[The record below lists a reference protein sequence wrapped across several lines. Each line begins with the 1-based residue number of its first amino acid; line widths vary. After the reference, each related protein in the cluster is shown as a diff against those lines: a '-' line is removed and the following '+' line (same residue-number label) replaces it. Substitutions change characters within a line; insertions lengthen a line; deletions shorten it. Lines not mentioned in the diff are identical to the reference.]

1 MLFLERARF
10 IHIGAPDCR
19 IDDLT
24 SLALDDR
31 GRPVDTVVWL
41 RNGGGKTVLLGL
53 FFAHLLPGARD
64 FLKGKKENARFSDHV
79 LDSDTS
85 YVTARWVGDPIQ
97 LSLTGE
103 DSRPRLVTG
112 RAVERK
118 AGFAGTTLPDLF
130 FSFRPLPGVLDLD
143 SVPWAVEGRRLDLAG
158 FHAELDRLSR
168 AHPELELVTTDKDG
182 VWAGHLR
189 RQGLDPEIIRYQL
202 QMNAGEGE
210 AATGFMQFR
219 TSDEFVDFVAGV
231 VTPREAL
238 DTIEGEVRT
247 YAAKLRRLPE
257 QRCELELI
265 ERALPALR
273 AHGDN
278 VAGKERLE
286 ERLRELLAEAAGL
299 RGQLQRALELAMAE
313 TAEAEE
319 QRRRLDEEANEAQQE
334 RSHLKALALEAAYL
348 VAVHRWETAREE
360 LRTASGRKE
369 RHKRQAEDWRL
380 SEPVAQQRALK
391 LRQQELQ
398 AQLTER
404 ERDAEPRRLAAERAG
419 SALRLRLLEL
429 AAAARQ
435 EERSLRGQASGH
447 GDRSQAAWREAEQAA
462 GELERL
468 EAQVADATRLLR
480 ALDDER
486 GRLRTAGLLGAG
498 ETAEAAAA
506 RWQAEESGVAGR
518 LVTIG
523 QRLKTIQGERA
534 GLQERRLEAAGE
546 RKGLDG
552 ERRQAEARIAELS
565 RDRESLWADAALGE
579 VCEVARPDLW
589 AERERLETA
598 LERRAQELSA
608 ALVATEL
615 GAATDRHSR
624 AALESTGYLPPAL
637 DVERALD
644 VLKEAGVATAYP
656 GWEYL
661 RRMRAE
667 TAAATLISAP
677 ELAGG
682 ILLNDPEELGPAL
695 DALEASGVHPTSV
708 VALGAVEELSPG
720 RGGAA
725 RLWRPHPALLDRAA
739 GEDELAHLADR
750 LSAVDDEL
758 AAVRCRLDA
767 VRDLRARLSVFH
779 QRWPTGMLTALDEQV
794 TDLDRRIR
802 GVEARDEALM
812 ERDATLEQDAASLE
826 VEREDLLKRSQR
838 IPAVL
843 AELRGLAS
851 SEIQEPAW
859 RAAVADGP
867 ARMQAAADRRAA
879 TLLESEQEARQA
891 ELARDEAARKRA
903 TAEEWERQAGGL

>member
-24 SLALDDR
+24 ISALDDR

-130 FSFRPLPGVLDLD
+130 FSFRPRPGVLDLD

-435 EERSLRGQASGH
+435 EERGRRGQAVPRPRGPLGRRGSG
-447 GDRSQAAWREAEQAA
+447 
-462 GELERL
+462 
-468 EAQVADATRLLR
+468 
-480 ALDDER
+480 R
-486 GRLRTAGLLGAG
+486 GL
-498 ETAEAAAA
+498 
-506 RWQAEESGVAGR
+506 
-518 LVTIG
+518 
-523 QRLKTIQGERA
+523 
-534 GLQERRLEAAGE
+534 
-546 RKGLDG
+546 
-552 ERRQAEARIAELS
+552 
-565 RDRESLWADAALGE
+565 
-579 VCEVARPDLW
+579 
-589 AERERLETA
+589 
-598 LERRAQELSA
+598 
-608 ALVATEL
+608 
-615 GAATDRHSR
+615 
-624 AALESTGYLPPAL
+624 
-637 DVERALD
+637 
-644 VLKEAGVATAYP
+644 
-656 GWEYL
+656 
-661 RRMRAE
+661 
-667 TAAATLISAP
+667 
-677 ELAGG
+677 
-682 ILLNDPEELGPAL
+682 
-695 DALEASGVHPTSV
+695 
-708 VALGAVEELSPG
+708 

-725 RLWRPHPALLDRAA
+725 RPVGRARAA
-739 GEDELAHLADR
+739 GDR
-750 LSAVDDEL
+750 AGASRAGAVGRARRHGAGRRDRPAQPGGPGVNRIP
-758 AAVRCRLDA
+758 AAGARRRAGAGRPQGGGRRYGVSRLGVPAPDA
-767 VRDLRARLSVFH
+767 SRDGRRHADLRARVGRRH
-779 QRWPTGMLTALDEQV
+779 PAQRPRGAGPGA
-794 TDLDRRIR
+794 RRPGGIGR
-802 GVEARDEALM
+802 PPD
-812 ERDATLEQDAASLE
+812 Q
-826 VEREDLLKRSQR
+826 RSR
-838 IPAVL
+838 AWSGGGAVPRPRRCRPAV
-843 AELRGLAS
+843 ASPPGAARPRRRGGRAGTSRRSPVGGGRRARRGAL
-851 SEIQEPAW
+851 PAG
-859 RAAVADGP
+859 RRSGP
-867 ARMQAAADRRAA
+867 ARAPVGLPPAVAHRNADG
-879 TLLESEQEARQA
+879 
-891 ELARDEAARKRA
+891 
-903 TAEEWERQAGGL
+903 AG